1 MRFTVTQTAPSGFGT
16 FPVSAADARAAL
28 DVVAS
33 MVERGAR
40 SVAILDANGLRYD
53 LIDLER
59 ALDDES
65 T

>member
-1 MRFTVTQTAPSGFGT
+1 VRFTITQTAPLGFGA
-16 FPVSAADARAAL
+16 FPVSTTDARAAL

-33 MVERGAR
+33 MVERGAKG
-40 SVAILDANGLRYD
+40 VEILDANGLRYD